1 MQLLW
6 FAVFTSAVC
15 ELARQLTASPL
26 SGATAPCS
34 GAQRKELFSSSQVWE
49 HLGRVHIKERTQGKL
64 SLEEP
69 ALDLGASQALGG
81 GTAASVGIV
90 IWRRADQR
98 ESISLQEFL
107 DLVRAH
113 NGTLR

>member
-1 MQLLW
+1 MSWPGSSLHPHSLGPQLLLW
-6 FAVFTSAVC
+6 GV
-15 ELARQLTASPL
+15 
-26 SGATAPCS
+26 
-34 GAQRKELFSSSQVWE
+34 RKELFSSSQVWE